1 MNQPHLHKLLTEVH
15 AELLAA
21 RSVDPKD
28 RELLRALADDIRTLV
43 AKEPAAAPAGERGE
57 LRRRLAEAVSRF
69 EASHPELAKTLA
81 NAIDTL
87 ALYNL

>member
-1 MNQPHLHKLLTEVH
+1 
-15 AELLAA
+15 
-21 RSVDPKD
+21 VDSKD
-28 RELLRALADDIRTLV
+28 QDLLRHLTGDIRALLDRQ
-43 AKEPAAAPAGERGE
+43 AAGRAAEQGE

-69 EASHPELAKTLA
+69 EASHPDLAKTLA